1 MTLKDTDQ
9 GPSKVNGK
17 KFARGRG
24 GKQMSKA
31 LLVIDMLRDF
41 LEEDGALSIGDST
54 SVIRNVASR
63 IEEFRKKGNAIIY
76 IMDRH
81 LPQDAEFKM
90 FPPHCLE
97 GEPGCE
103 IVDELAPEKEDLK
116 VCKRRYS
123 AFFGTD
129 LDLSLRELGITEL
142 ELTGVCTQICVLYT
156 AADARM
162 LNYDVTVRK
171 ECVDSFDRKAHEF
184 ALGEMEKTLG
194 VKVI

>member
-1 MTLKDTDQ
+1 M
-9 GPSKVNGK
+9 
-17 KFARGRG
+17 A
-24 GKQMSKA
+24 KA

-41 LEEDGALSIGDST
+41 LDKDGALSIGDST
-54 SVIRNVASR
+54 TIIKNVASR
-63 IEEFRKKGNAIIY
+63 IEKSRKNGDAIIY

-97 GEPGCE
+97 GEPGSE
-103 IVDELAPEKEDLK
+103 IVDELTPAKGDLRI
-116 VCKRRYS
+116 CKRRYS

-142 ELTGVCTQICVLYT
+142 ELVGVCTQICVLYT

-162 LNYDVTVRK
+162 LSYDVTVRK
-171 ECVDSFDRKAHEF
+171 ECVDSFDKKAHEF
-184 ALGEMEKTLG
+184 ALEEMEKTLG
-194 VKVI
+194 VKII